1 MIELSIPVFL
11 VLLEALFVVAALMVY
26 WYVRARRAVR
36 AAMARHQTRAA
47 PKASAYLDHELQ
59 QTRVRIKAA
68 GDSAVAAVLKL
79 RADYLGL
86 ERECAERPNR
96 DEDFWAALS
105 ERLSTLGKPA
115 RPATAAELV
124 AARSVDTR
132 ALIEST
138 AKEIESLKDHVAKV
152 VADPEQGSSELLKQI
167 DRVGR
172 VNRELADCVAVLEDE
187 NDLLRNQVQAPR
199 GSA

>member
-11 VLLEALFVVAALMVY
+11 VLLEALFVITALMVY
-26 WYVRARRAVR
+26 WFVRARGAVR
-36 AAMARHQTRAA
+36 AASVRHQKRAV
-47 PKASAYLDHELQ
+47 PTASVYLDHELQ

-79 RADYLGL
+79 RADYLDL
-86 ERECAERPNR
+86 EREYAGRPNR
-96 DEDFWAALS
+96 DEDFWTALS
-105 ERLSTLGKPA
+105 GRLSTLGKSA
-115 RPATAAELV
+115 KQATAVQLA

-187 NDLLRNQVQAPR
+187 NDLLHNQIQAAR